1 MRWDKKQLF
10 RKVIIME
17 AARQKPI
24 ERPRNLGK
32 RIDEE
37 LDQIGF
43 FAETGLSKREWRA
56 LIKLLNP

>member
-1 MRWDKKQLF
+1 
-10 RKVIIME
+10 ME
-17 AARQKPI
+17 AARRKPI

-32 RIDEE
+32 RIDED